1 MVIVVMGVSGCG
13 KTTIASGLAGRL
25 GWPFAEAD
33 NFHSQANVAKM
44 RSGIPL
50 GDEDRWPWLDAL
62 AEGIDGRRAEGRDCV
77 VACSALKRA
86 YRERLA
92 RGHRDLRFVYLRG
105 DYKTVSSRLAGRTGH
120 YMPLALLETQF
131 DTLEEPGPEEQ
142 PLVLDIGES
151 PEGMVDAIILALS

>member
-13 KTTIASGLAGRL
+13 KTTIASRLAGRL
-25 GWPFAEAD
+25 EWPFAEAD

-50 GDEDRWPWLDAL
+50 DDEDRWPWLDSL
-62 AEGIDGRRAEGRDCV
+62 AEWIDARRAEGRDCV

-92 RGHRDLRFVYLRG
+92 RGHGDLRIVYLRG
-105 DYKTVSSRLAGRTGH
+105 DYDAISSRLAGRTGH
-120 YMPLALLETQF
+120 YMPLALLKTQF
-131 DTLEEPGPEEQ
+131 DALEEPGDDER
-142 PLVLDIGES
+142 PLILDIEES
-151 PEGMVDAIILALS
+151 PEAMVDAIILALS

>member
-13 KTTIASGLAGRL
+13 KTTIASRLAGRL

-50 GDEDRWPWLDAL
+50 EDDDRWPWLDAL
-62 AEGIDGRRAEGRDCV
+62 AEWIDARRAEGRDCV

-92 RGHRDLRFVYLRG
+92 RGHDDLRFVYLRG
-105 DYKTVSSRLAGRTGH
+105 DYDTISSRLAGRTGH
-120 YMPLALLETQF
+120 YMPLALLKTQF
-131 DTLEEPGPEEQ
+131 DALEEPGDDEQ
-142 PLVLDIGES
+142 PLILDIDEA
-151 PEGMVDAIILALS
+151 PEAMVDTIILALS